1 MQVKLT
7 CAPGVLAH
15 FVDLVRLNRRLFGAV
30 VLQLKLTAFV
40 QSTAQICLPLGR
52 VGFIYSLLV
61 LPRLQSPCLG
71 DTDQG
76 KTHM

>member
-15 FVDLVRLNRRLFGAV
+15 FVDLVRLDWRLFGAII
-30 VLQLKLTAFV
+30 LQLKLAAFV

-71 DTDQG
+71 HTDQG
-76 KTHM
+76 ITHI